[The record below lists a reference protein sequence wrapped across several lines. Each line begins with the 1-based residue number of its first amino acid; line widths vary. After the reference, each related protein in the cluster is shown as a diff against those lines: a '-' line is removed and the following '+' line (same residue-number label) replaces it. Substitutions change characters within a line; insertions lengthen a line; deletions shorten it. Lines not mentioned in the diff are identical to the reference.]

1 MSASIERGRP
11 LAALIACVA
20 WSGVALQLYLS
31 LRMTD
36 AMGMST
42 AQGLAIYF
50 GYFTVLTNI
59 LVAVAATW
67 LVALPATA
75 LGRFFMQPTAIGW
88 VAASIAFVGVAY
100 FVLLRHVWNP
110 QGLQLVADVLMHY
123 IVPALALLHS
133 VIALRRTVLRWTA
146 PLWWS
151 LYPVIYFVYVLL
163 RGALLGRYPYHF
175 IDVSQLGYALT
186 LRNAVALWLA
196 FLLLAYVL
204 MLVWRVPQGGRSRI
218 PVGEGGEE

>member
-11 LAALIACVA
+11 LAALIAFTA
-20 WSGVALQLYLS
+20 WFGVLLQLYLS
-31 LRMTD
+31 LRMTGS
-36 AMGMST
+36 MGMST

-59 LVAVAATW
+59 LVGLAICW
-67 LVALPATA
+67 PIALPTTT
-75 LGRFFMQPTAIGW
+75 LGRFFARPAAIGW

-100 FVLLRHVWNP
+100 FTLLRHVWNP
-110 QGLQLVADVLMHY
+110 RGLQLLADVLMHY
-123 IVPALALLHS
+123 IVPALVLIHS
-133 VIALRRTVLRWTA
+133 GIALRHTALRWTA

-163 RGALLGRYPYHF
+163 RGALLGRYPYRF
-175 IDVSQLGYALT
+175 IDVSQLGYAVT
-186 LRNAVALWLA
+186 LRNAAGLWVA

-204 MLVWRVPQGGRSRI
+204 MALWRI
-218 PVGEGGEE
+218 PRAVNPRGRTQP

>member
-11 LAALIACVA
+11 LAALIGLVA
-20 WSGVALQLYLS
+20 WFGVILQLYLS
-31 LRMTD
+31 LRLTNS
-36 AMGMST
+36 MGMNT
-42 AQGLAIYF
+42 AEGLMIYF

-67 LVALPATA
+67 PVALPSTTP
-75 LGRFFMQPTAIGW
+75 GRFFARPATIGW
-88 VAASIAFVGVAY
+88 VAASIAFVGVTY

-110 QGLQLVADVLMHY
+110 QGLQLVADVLLHY
-123 IVPALALLHS
+123 IVPALVLIYSAIS
-133 VIALRRTVLRWTA
+133 LRRTALRWTA

-163 RGALLGRYPYHF
+163 RGVLIGRYPYHF

-186 LRNAVALWLA
+186 LRNAAVLWVA
-196 FLLLAYVL
+196 FLVLSYVL
-204 MLVWRVPQGGRSRI
+204 LLLWRRLG
-218 PVGEGGEE
+218 